1 MAAAAQ
7 RKRGGGA
14 FGGAKTKE
22 NNGEQEGG
30 TFKKLDKDA
39 TVAKLGTKTSSD
51 GFKRGGAKRASG
63 GRTDADG
70 INREPG
76 SDDDEGRKAGGAV
89 GKKAGG
95 AVAKKAGGAISGGA
109 SAPSLG
115 QRARGGRTSA
125 PFSTV
130 HAPSARHGS
139 SSSGHEGE

>member
-1 MAAAAQ
+1 MPAAAQ

-14 FGGAKTKE
+14 FGGTKLKE
-22 NNGEQEGG
+22 TNGQQDGG
-30 TFKKLDKDA
+30 TFKKLDKAA

-70 INREPG
+70 ISRDPG
-76 SDDDEGRKAGGAV
+76 SSDDAGRKAGGAV

-95 AVAKKAGGAISGGA
+95 AISGSA
-109 SAPSLG
+109 SAPSLA

-125 PFSTV
+125 PFSSV
-130 HAPSARHGS
+130 HTPSARHGS